1 MLGAT
6 NEEEGSLGSSVFRA
20 LELDDDDD
28 DDDDDNNDDDD
39 REVDVISTSSVL
51 VESRSLL

>member
-1 MLGAT
+1 VLGAT
-6 NEEEGSLGSSVFRA
+6 NEEEGSIDSSVFRA
-20 LELDDDDD
+20 LDE

-39 REVDVISTSSVL
+39 KEVDVISTSSVL

>member
-6 NEEEGSLGSSVFRA
+6 NEEEGSIGSSVFRA
-20 LELDDDDD
+20 LDE

-39 REVDVISTSSVL
+39 KEVDVISTSSVL

>member
-1 MLGAT
+1 VLGAT
-6 NEEEGSLGSSVFRA
+6 NEEEGSIGSSVFRA
-20 LELDDDDD
+20 LDE

-39 REVDVISTSSVL
+39 KEVDVISTSSVL

>member
-6 NEEEGSLGSSVFRA
+6 NEEEGSIGSSVFRA
-20 LELDDDDD
+20 LDD

-39 REVDVISTSSVL
+39 KEVDVISTSSVL
-51 VESRSLL
+51 VESRSLLWPE